1 MLILNGNS
9 GTEFRIVFVEN
20 KEKSVREEAG
30 KEGWYARELNAVGV
44 TAQGESELCMC
55 V

>member
-1 MLILNGNS
+1 METQGLNLELS
-9 GTEFRIVFVEN
+9 VEEK

-44 TAQGESELCMC
+44 TAQGESQLCMC